1 MSLFGI
7 ESAAFHTSH
16 YFIDLATL
24 AQGRGVE
31 KDKYYLGLGQYQM
44 AVPPPDEDIVTLGAN
59 AAKTA
64 LRDQKVD
71 EIGLLLFATESGI
84 DQSKSAGMYLHRL
97 LHLSSHC
104 RVLELKQ
111 ACYSGTGG
119 LLLALDW
126 LKTHPHKKAL
136 IVASDIAR
144 YGLGTPGESSQGGGA
159 VALLLSAH
167 PCLVAFEEGTGIH
180 TEEAMDFWR
189 PNYRDEALVDGKYS
203 CELYLKAL
211 KEAWHD
217 YEAQTGRHFED
228 HDYFLFHTPF
238 PRLAEKGL
246 QKLCIT
252 NHRERPSEAELHR
265 LLDDALAY
273 GRTIGN
279 CYTASLYVGLISLL
293 EHRSDLAGKRLG
305 MYSYGSGCIGEFFS
319 GQVLPNYEK
328 HLFTAVHQEMLGAR
342 EELDLPGYEA
352 FYRFEKPTTGE
363 TVHFPTHQ
371 KGGYRLKGLKSHQRI
386 YGEIK
391 PVTAR
396 APAKLILTGEHAI
409 LHGVPAIAMA
419 INCYCDTTISPSSTP
434 RVLFNLANLDHKRE
448 RTLHHLR
455 RFKAK
460 IEDSYHQFLA
470 GDRSIRSVLKKPFHL
485 LEYTATA
492 FLEKMDAERKEG
504 FSVHTHSNIPEGFG
518 LGSSAAAI
526 VSTNYAL
533 NIFTEKHL
541 SLDQLFELNL
551 EAENLQHGRASGLD
565 IYVSAHGGMV
575 RFCHDKKRVEPLTWP
590 SFPLTLILT
599 GQPEST
605 TGECVT
611 HTKAFLD
618 QHPELIAEFE
628 AVSQKI
634 YQALNAKDFDA
645 FKWAIT
651 QNERLLETI
660 GVVPDR
666 VRTLIHSLEAQG
678 LAAKVCGAGA
688 ISGDNAGVV
697 AVFGDFKTVS
707 KALPA
712 DSSEKLMDISIDLEG
727 VRVLA

>member
-1 MSLFGI
+1 MALFGI

-16 YFIDLATL
+16 YFIDLSTL
-24 AQGRGVE
+24 AEGRGVE
-31 KDKYYLGLGQYQM
+31 RDKYYLGLGQYQM

-64 LRDQKVD
+64 LTNQKID
-71 EIGLLLFATESGI
+71 DIGLLLFATESGI

-97 LHLSSHC
+97 LNLSSHC

-119 LLLALDW
+119 LMLALDW
-126 LKTHPHKKAL
+126 LKAHPTKKAL

-167 PCLVAFEEGTGIH
+167 PRLVAFEEGTGIH

-217 YEAQTGRHFED
+217 YEAQTGRHFTD
-228 HDYFLFHTPF
+228 HDYFLFHIPF

-252 NHRERPSEAELHR
+252 NQMERPSETELHR

-293 EHRSDLAGKRLG
+293 EHRSDLAEKRLG
-305 MYSYGSGCIGEFFS
+305 LYSYGSGCIGEYFS
-319 GQVLPNYEK
+319 AIVLPGYEK
-328 HLFTAVHQEMLGAR
+328 HLFTAVHQKMLALR
-342 EELDLPGYEA
+342 QELNLTEYED
-352 FYRFEKPTTGE
+352 FYRFERPTAGE
-363 TVHFPTHQ
+363 TIDFPKHQ
-371 KGGYRLKGLKSHQRI
+371 KGGYRLTGLKSHQRI
-386 YGEIK
+386 YGEVK
-391 PVTAR
+391 PIIAR

-419 INCYCDTTISPSSTP
+419 INCYCDTTIAPNKTSG
-434 RVLFNLANLDHKRE
+434 VLFNLSNLDHKRE
-448 RTLHHLR
+448 RTLQHLR

-460 IEDSYHQFLA
+460 IENSYHQFLE
-470 GDRSIRSVLKKPFHL
+470 GNRSIRSVLKKPFHL
-485 LEYTATA
+485 LEYTASA
-492 FLEKMDAERKEG
+492 FIEKVSSEHREG
-504 FSVHTHSNIPEGFG
+504 FSVHTDSKIPEGFG

-541 SLDQLFELNL
+541 SLDELFQLNL
-551 EAENLQHGRASGLD
+551 DAENLQHGRASGLD
-565 IYVSAHGGMV
+565 IYVSAHGGLV
-575 RFCHDKKRVEPLTWP
+575 RFCRNKKIMEPLIWP
-590 SFPLTLILT
+590 DFPLTLILT
-599 GQPEST
+599 GKPESS
-605 TGECVT
+605 TGECVN
-611 HTKAFLD
+611 HSKAFFERHLK
-618 QHPELIAEFE
+618 LIKEFE
-628 AVSQKI
+628 KVSEAI
-634 YQALNAKDFDA
+634 YEALQSTDFDA
-645 FKWAIT
+645 FKVAIT
-651 QNERLLETI
+651 QNERLLEQI
-660 GVVPDR
+660 GVVPER
-666 VRTLIHSLEAQG
+666 VQTLIHALEVQG

-697 AVFGDFKTVS
+697 AVFADFDTVR

-712 DSSEKLMDISIDLEG
+712 SSYDTLMEASIDVEG
-727 VRVLA
+727 VRTVS